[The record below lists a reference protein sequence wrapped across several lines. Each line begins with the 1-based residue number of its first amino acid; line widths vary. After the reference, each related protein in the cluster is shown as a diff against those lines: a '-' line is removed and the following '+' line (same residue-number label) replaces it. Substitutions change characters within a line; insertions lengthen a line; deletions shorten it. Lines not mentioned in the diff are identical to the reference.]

1 MSNLPTTTPAET
13 LAIGPEGLQV
23 ANAYLTLADIH
34 KVADELDMPTE
45 LVTQILDRREVRAYV
60 NSVFFSSGFN
70 NRHQVRELMDTIIK
84 KKLQDMDESDTGST
98 KDITEL
104 LALSHK
110 ITMETLDKQL
120 QIEKLR
126 AGNTL
131 KQQTNIQIN
140 EGIGGS
146 KYSSLIEQLIR
157 GSSTSEAI
165 DI

>member
-13 LAIGPEGLQV
+13 LSIGPEGLQV

-34 KVADELDMPTE
+34 KVSEELDMPTE

-110 ITMETLDKQL
+110 ITMETLDKEL

-126 AGNTL
+126 AGNNV

>member
-1 MSNLPTTTPAET
+1 MSNMCTTTPSET
-13 LAIGPEGLQV
+13 LNIGPEGLQV

-34 KVADELDMPTE
+34 KVSEELDMPTE

-110 ITMETLDKQL
+110 ITMETLDKEL

-126 AGNTL
+126 AGNNV